1 MSVHKRFNILLLLLY
16 LFPSF
21 AMCNTTRVLN
31 PDEISIYFPLFS
43 GPEEIGL
50 KASTVLSLRLAQTSR
65 KYPWPNNPL
74 KHDFGDGMLI
84 WGVEPLYEQS
94 YKALSQA
101 SQLPNVLAQIVVSGQ
116 TKYYGSDVIVE
127 TVIAL
132 PEYKEA
138 PSLSCEKNSEKVC
151 DFRTRNFEVWQVAKD
166 GVSISVGPP
175 RRYFN
180 VSTIVL
186 SDEII
191 KQFSSTKGLAIYDH
205 IDTGKEIGRTNED
218 IRFLEFNSR
227 LPNAPTKVR
236 SNNIEG
242 YISLPELS
250 IKKGEFIAMV
260 GGIWQIYRGDWDA
273 AFQSFTQVID
283 NLQTRIPL
291 KIDALLYLGMIK
303 FKQGE
308 NGSEYIERAAEL
320 APYDETVLKYRIMAA
335 MASGQS
341 NKNIKNLIDGNTL
354 LFEKESLWFN
364 TVHKML

>member
-1 MSVHKRFNILLLLLY
+1 MSVRNHFNILVFLFY

-21 AMCNTTRVLN
+21 AICNATRVIN
-31 PDEISIYFPLFS
+31 PDEISVYFPLFS

-74 KHDFGDGMLI
+74 EHDFGEGMLI

-132 PEYKEA
+132 PEYKKA
-138 PSLSCEKNSEKVC
+138 PSLSCEKNKEVVC
-151 DFRTRNFEVWQVAKD
+151 DFRTKNFEVWHVEKE
-166 GVSISVGPP
+166 GLSINVGPP

-205 IDTGKEIGRTNED
+205 IDIGREIGRTNEN

-227 LPNAPTKVR
+227 LPNAPTKIR

-250 IKKGEFIAMV
+250 KKKGEFIAMV
-260 GGIWQIYRGDWDA
+260 GGIWQVYRGDWDA
-273 AFQSFTQVID
+273 AFKSFTQVID
-283 NLQTRIPL
+283 NSQTRVPL

-303 FKQGE
+303 FKQGK
-308 NGSEYIERAAEL
+308 NGTEYIERAAEL
-320 APYDETVLKYRIMAA
+320 APYDETVLKYRIMAS
-335 MASGQS
+335 MVSGQNS
-341 NKNIKNLIDGNTL
+341 NIKSLIDDNSL
-354 LFEKESLWFN
+354 LFEKESQWFN
-364 TVHKML
+364 TVIKML